1 MNLILGK
8 AKQINKNKTFVTKSK
23 TLYTKFKAFKA
34 LIWDYQI

>member
-1 MNLILGK
+1 MNLIIEK
-8 AKQINKNKTFVTKSK
+8 AQKKIKTYVTKSK